1 MRGARG
7 RESRHCGP
15 CVDTARPKYIVAYSI
30 LERRERERDADEIE
44 ICIRRGA
51 ADSADRISRP
61 TAAYVDN
68 KLSNSS
74 IGGF

>member
-1 MRGARG
+1 MCRHSAPEVHRGLLDS
-7 RESRHCGP
+7 RE
-15 CVDTARPKYIVAYSI
+15 
-30 LERRERERDADEIE
+30 ERERERDADEIE

-68 KLSNSS
+68 KLGKSS
-74 IGGF
+74 IVTTLHLIEV